1 MNSNHPSNERPRSE
15 PEIIP
20 PEHIEARSGK
30 WRSFHQRRTYRIH
43 VTRLGPFSS
52 LAVLLL
58 MLAAF
63 VAILSLILIGAFLIW
78 IPLAVLL
85 IATALISGW
94 WQRTSKADLRADI
107 PLRLLRA
114 NSDISRCGKSI
125 VIRSPRQRGRT
136 PMAAL

>member
-30 WRSFHQRRTYRIH
+30 WRSFRQRRTYRIH

-52 LAVLLL
+52 LAILLL

-63 VAILSLILIGAFLIW
+63 VAILSLVLIGAFPIW

-94 WQRTSKADLRADI
+94 WQRTFR
-107 PLRLLRA
+107 R
-114 NSDISRCGKSI
+114 
-125 VIRSPRQRGRT
+125 
-136 PMAAL
+136 

>member
-1 MNSNHPSNERPRSE
+1 
-15 PEIIP
+15 
-20 PEHIEARSGK
+20 
-30 WRSFHQRRTYRIH
+30 
-43 VTRLGPFSS
+43 
-52 LAVLLL
+52 

-125 VIRSPRQRGRT
+125 VIRSPRQRGRA

>member
-1 MNSNHPSNERPRSE
+1 MNSNHPSNERPSSE

-63 VAILSLILIGAFLIW
+63 VAILSLILIGAFLIF
-78 IPLAVLL
+78 PN
-85 IATALISGW
+85 
-94 WQRTSKADLRADI
+94 
-107 PLRLLRA
+107 LRLVA
-114 NSDISRCGKSI
+114 KDVESGPQGGHS
-125 VIRSPRQRGRT
+125 VT
-136 PMAAL
+136 PASCQ